1 MSIGGTKMNKDAYYD
16 WIAENDTYPEHS
28 HQFFVSVYTK
38 YEGIEAIHRYFG
50 TFPTRKEAKIFAADY
65 RDKYTK
71 PGFIT
76 MTRIFAMC
84 EVL

>member
-1 MSIGGTKMNKDAYYD
+1 MNKDEYYD
-16 WIAENDTYPEHS
+16 WIAENDTYHVHS
-28 HQFFVSVYTK
+28 HQFFVALYTK

-50 TFPTRKEAKIFAADY
+50 TFPSREEAKVFAANY

-76 MTRIFAMC
+76 MTRVFAMC

>member
-1 MSIGGTKMNKDAYYD
+1 MNKDEYYN
-16 WIAENDTYPEHS
+16 WIAENDTYPVHS
-28 HQFFVSVYTK
+28 HQFFVALYTK

-50 TFPTRKEAKIFAADY
+50 TFPTREEAKVFAANY

-84 EVL
+84 GVVK

>member
-1 MSIGGTKMNKDAYYD
+1 MNKDSYYD

-28 HQFFVSVYTK
+28 HQFFVALYTK

-50 TFPTRKEAKIFAADY
+50 TFPTREEAKVFATNY

-71 PGFIT
+71 SGFIT
-76 MTRIFAMC
+76 MTRVFAMC

>member
-1 MSIGGTKMNKDAYYD
+1 MSIGGTKMDKDAYYD

-28 HQFFVSVYTK
+28 HQFFVALYTK

-50 TFPTRKEAKIFAADY
+50 TFPSREEAKVFAANY

-76 MTRIFAMC
+76 MTRVFAMC